1 MSLVTTDWLFENI
14 NNVKIIDS
22 SWHLPSQ
29 NRNGQKEYFNEHIKN
44 SIFFDIDKY
53 SNQDEECD
61 SACQGNCT
69 DLVEVSDRMNI
80 CL

>member
-29 NRNGQKEYFNEHIKN
+29 NRNGQKEYFNEHIR
-44 SIFFDIDKY
+44 
-53 SNQDEECD
+53 
-61 SACQGNCT
+61 
-69 DLVEVSDRMNI
+69 LVGLLS
-80 CL
+80 